1 MRKSDCSSQFAAA
14 PDECVNMILQWVALG
29 ELAIGWALLA
39 VAFVRSRPW
48 TRLLR
53 SESQTP
59 VAPWGFVLILIGISF
74 IVVPIAPSGF
84 AKSVLALKAAILLCP
99 VSIVIDIA
107 AIITTSRERWVP
119 DGESRPVL
127 PRTGIYRSIRHP
139 VYTSLFCLAIAT
151 ATARTWWPLMVPG
164 FFFLMLGIELRA
176 TADDF
181 GLANVFQNEF
191 EEYQSVT
198 RAYLPRI
205 R

>member
-1 MRKSDCSSQFAAA
+1 
-14 PDECVNMILQWVALG
+14 MILQWIALG

-53 SESQTP
+53 SESRTP
-59 VAPWGFVLILIGISF
+59 VAPWGFVLIFIGISF
-74 IVVPIAPSGF
+74 IVVPFAPSGF
-84 AKSVLALKAAILLCP
+84 TKSVLALKTAILLCP

-107 AIITTSRERWVP
+107 AIITASRDRWIS
-119 DGESRPVL
+119 DGESRPIL

-151 ATARTWWPLMVPG
+151 ATARTWWPMMVPG
-164 FFFLMLGIELRA
+164 FFFLLLGIELRA

-198 RAYLPRI
+198 RAYLPLI